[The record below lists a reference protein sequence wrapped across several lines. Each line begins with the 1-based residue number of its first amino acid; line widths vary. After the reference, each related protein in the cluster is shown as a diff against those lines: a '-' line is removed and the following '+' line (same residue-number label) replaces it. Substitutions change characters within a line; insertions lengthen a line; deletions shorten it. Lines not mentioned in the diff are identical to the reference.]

1 MIWNDSQGGM
11 SEGSHWW
18 LRREAAIKLANMMD
32 DGSSKPSSDVAVLE
46 AGEFLLGKGGRPQH
60 TIENLELALRKLG
73 VALWYDEFAQEYTLK
88 IGHEAPQEMNDEAVL
103 ELRLKLQRQWELGP
117 PRVVDWLRAIA
128 LQDRRHPMREYLDGL
143 KWDGKPRIDAWLSTY
158 LGAKETPYTREV
170 GRLVL
175 LAAVA
180 RVRQPGCKFDEMMI
194 LEGALAPLLPKVLR
208 LLAGNGNWF
217 ADSAPIAGSGMS
229 FNKSIIGKWIV
240 VDTGLHELKR
250 RDARLIHILLSSSQ
264 DRIRVTSRHLGSR
277 LQDYPRQCI
286 LMGTTDEKR
295 YLKKANRRFWPVE
308 TGKLEAYRLATER
321 NQLWAEAAQR
331 QAAGESIRMDES
343 LWAVA
348 AIEQEKRR
356 LPE

>member
-32 DGSSKPSSDVAVLE
+32 DGSSKPSSDVAVLD
-46 AGEFLLGKGGRPQH
+46 AGGKPQP
-60 TIENLELALRKLG
+60 TIESLELALRKLG
-73 VALWYDEFAQEYTLK
+73 VALWYDEFAGKNMLQRWHAEPRALDDN
-88 IGHEAPQEMNDEAVL
+88 AL
-103 ELRLKLQRQWELGP
+103 RELRSE
-117 PRVVDWLRAIA
+117 
-128 LQDRRHPMREYLDGL
+128 LQDRFRSRALVRRLMTLAEMNKRHPVLEYLHGL
-143 KWDGKPRIDAWLSTY
+143 RWDGVPRVDAWLSTY

-180 RVRQPGCKFDEMMI
+180 RVRQPGCKFDEMVI
-194 LEGALAPLLPKVLR
+194 LEGALAPLLPKVLGY
-208 LLAGNGNWF
+208 LAGNGNWF

-240 VDTGLHELKR
+240 VDTRLHELKR
-250 RDARLIHILLSSSQ
+250 RDARSIHILLSSSQ

-277 LQDYPRQCI
+277 LEDYPRQCI

-295 YLKKANRRFWPVE
+295 YLKEANRRFWPVE
-308 TGKLEAYRLATER
+308 TGKLEVYRLATER

-331 QAAGESIRMDES
+331 QAAGESIRMDQS
-343 LWAVA
+343 LWATA

-356 LPE
+356 IPK